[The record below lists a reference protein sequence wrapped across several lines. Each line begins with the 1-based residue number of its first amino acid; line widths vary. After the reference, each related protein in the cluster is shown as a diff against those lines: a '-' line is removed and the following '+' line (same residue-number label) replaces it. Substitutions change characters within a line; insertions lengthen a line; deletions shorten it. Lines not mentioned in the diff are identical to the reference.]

1 MQYHRAVRLLAIVP
15 ALALAACSRSGDV
28 APARERPALP
38 AFEASL
44 ACSGASGAG
53 FTTLQVGFA
62 GGDATAAK
70 PGFDVRAQYVAGVLA
85 PDPECLAAT
94 RADAVGCGAQ
104 WWGTWQS
111 EADPPGA
118 FVRGFVADA
127 AASGLVPMITYYLI
141 LPASGVAEG
150 TAEATQAARDA
161 AFMARYLA
169 DYRFLL
175 RQIGSAP
182 AIVHV
187 EPDFWGYAQRAASN
201 GSPSTLPAAVA
212 SANPTDC
219 GSLANT
225 IEGLGRCFVQM
236 TRTYAPNAKI
246 ALHGSQWASDADCVT
261 NRDPGL
267 DVAAEAR
274 KTADSLAACAPG
286 ADLVVVDMADRD
298 AGYTASLGRSTWLD
312 ATDATLPSFAQAFRW
327 SRALADRVAM
337 PIFWWQLPVGNT
349 GLANAPGGWWDDR
362 VEYFFAHPA
371 RVAASGAVGMAFG
384 SGASGQ
390 TTPESDGGYLW
401 ACAAALA
408 LAGGQPLCVP

>member
-1 MQYHRAVRLLAIVP
+1 VQYHRAVRLLAIVP

-118 FVRGFVADA
+118 FVRGFVADT
-127 AASGLVPMITYYLI
+127 AASGLVPLITYYVI
-141 LPASGVAEG
+141 LP
-150 TAEATQAARDA
+150 
-161 AFMARYLA
+161 
-169 DYRFLL
+169 
-175 RQIGSAP
+175 
-182 AIVHV
+182 
-187 EPDFWGYAQRAASN
+187 
-201 GSPSTLPAAVA
+201 
-212 SANPTDC
+212 
-219 GSLANT
+219 
-225 IEGLGRCFVQM
+225 
-236 TRTYAPNAKI
+236 
-246 ALHGSQWASDADCVT
+246 
-261 NRDPGL
+261 
-267 DVAAEAR
+267 
-274 KTADSLAACAPG
+274 
-286 ADLVVVDMADRD
+286 
-298 AGYTASLGRSTWLD
+298 
-312 ATDATLPSFAQAFRW
+312 
-327 SRALADRVAM
+327 
-337 PIFWWQLPVGNT
+337 
-349 GLANAPGGWWDDR
+349 
-362 VEYFFAHPA
+362 
-371 RVAASGAVGMAFG
+371 ASGAVGMAFG